1 MDNNSTVSPPDNF
14 NNLCSLSDVPRNRN
28 SFFSVVSLSISV
40 FIAFLSP
47 VAVVGN
53 VLVIA
58 AIWRNPSLRTPSY
71 ILLCGLAFTDL
82 FTGLV
87 TQPFYVAFEVICA
100 QKTEGK
106 DHSAFLNYAINISRG
121 CGTYFC
127 PFTAILITLM
137 SIERWLHMTRRS
149 LLTVRRSYYI
159 VALVSLLLIPQM
171 VVRSAGFELTSDLIL
186 FIIFLF
192 CIIAT
197 SFAYFKVFHVIRHQQ
212 QQVNAHESAQN
223 FGRPAIDLTKY
234 KKTVLTI
241 LYILGIFYIGYLP
254 FLFIQ
259 GISFAFH
266 NVGIDLEMAFMMSLL
281 FLFLSSSIN
290 PLMYM
295 WRMTDIRN
303 GVKLLLKNSTSLQAN

>member
-1 MDNNSTVSPPDNF
+1 MCNNSTCLPPF
-14 NNLCSLSDVPRNRN
+14 KYFTLCSFDSVARNRTEAFN
-28 SFFSVVSLSISV
+28 AAVLSTSIVVAV
-40 FIAFLSP
+40 LSP

-82 FTGLV
+82 FTGIV
-87 TQPFYVAFEVICA
+87 TQPLDVAVQIICF
-100 QKTEGK
+100 QKSERT
-106 DHSAFLNYAINISRG
+106 DQPAFLINAININKG
-121 CGTYFC
+121 CGTYFTS
-127 PFTAILITLM
+127 FTAILITLM
-137 SIERWLHMTRRS
+137 SIERWLHMTRQS
-149 LLTVRRSYYI
+149 LLTARRSYYI

-171 VVRSAGFELTSDLIL
+171 IIRLTRFELTSDIIF

-197 SFAYFKVFHVIRHQQ
+197 SIAYFKVFCVIRHHQ
-212 QQVNAHESAQN
+212 QQVNANVSAQN
-223 FGRPAIDLTKY
+223 SGQSAIDLAKY
-234 KKTVLTI
+234 KKSVLTI
-241 LYILGIFYIGYLP
+241 LYILGIFYISYLP

-259 GISFAFH
+259 TISFALR
-266 NVGIDLEMAFMMSLL
+266 NEGSDLEVAFTMSLL
-281 FLFLSSSIN
+281 FLFLSSSMN

-303 GVKLLLKNSTSLQAN
+303 GVRHLFTNPTSVQAN